1 MPTKI
6 CLNAYTNILK
16 LSFWNMMYFFQK
28 WPPFLEYYVLF
39 QKWPPFLEYYVL
51 FQNCLQFLE
60 YDILFKI
67 AIEIKERT
75 EGVGPGTIQRGVERP

>member
-1 MPTKI
+1 MLQNQTQF
-6 CLNAYTNILK
+6 LEYDVL
-16 LSFWNMMYFFQK
+16 FFQK

-67 AIEIKERT
+67 AIEIKRAA
-75 EGVGPGTIQRGVERP
+75 EGDEPGTIQRGVERP